1 MAGLGWAR
9 PGVRTE
15 DNIRDGGGSGAL
27 VTVTVCHLPSINK
40 IIIYLPAAPTNT
52 FYTPS
57 GPRGMS
63 PSQVLLYGR
72 VRVRASRKPGICFY
86 IADNPPHLLII
97 LVISACF
104 VGLFIAVR
112 PVCGVK
118 APPGL
123 TGLFCRRIK
132 SRRNSSQNL
141 QIRCFSLS
149 EVRVASDWELKYNS
163 DF

>member
-1 MAGLGWAR
+1 M
-9 PGVRTE
+9 E
-15 DNIRDGGGSGAL
+15 EGAERS
-27 VTVTVCHLPSINK
+27 TCHCHCLSPPVHQQDH
-40 IIIYLPAAPTNT
+40 YLSSHHLTAPTNT

-57 GPRGMS
+57 GHRGMS
-63 PSQVLLYGR
+63 PSQGLLDGR

-86 IADNPPHLLII
+86 ISDNPPHLLII
-97 LVISACF
+97 LVIFACF

-132 SRRNSSQNL
+132 SRRNSSQNV

-149 EVRVASDWELKYNS
+149 EVRASKRRCYRLGVEI
-163 DF
+163 